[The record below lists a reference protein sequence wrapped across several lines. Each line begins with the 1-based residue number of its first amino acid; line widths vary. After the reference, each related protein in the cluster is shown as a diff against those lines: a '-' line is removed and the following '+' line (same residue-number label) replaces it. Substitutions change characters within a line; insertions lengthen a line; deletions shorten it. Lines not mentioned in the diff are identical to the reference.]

1 MRFYISFILV
11 FISISCSSQKAVLLD
26 CNENLLFKE
35 KFFQSI
41 EDVEVY
47 TVDFG
52 DREKFDLAL
61 GFLKKHVYVSTD
73 KMLNYNNAY
82 ESVEAFQ
89 IDKENWLKWYNEMKC
104 NNLTFEKDNVPN

>member
-1 MRFYISFILV
+1 M
-11 FISISCSSQKAVLLD
+11 SISCSSQKEASLD
-26 CNENLLFKE
+26 CNENLLFKK

-41 EDVEVY
+41 KDVEEY

-61 GFLKKHVYVSTD
+61 VFLKKHVYVSSD

-89 IDKENWLKWYNEMKC
+89 IDKGNWLEWYKKNKC
-104 NNLTFEKDNVPN
+104 NNLILETRKDTN